1 MLLLGE
7 FEIYFT
13 GQGRILI
20 HKKIREELGE
30 TKSFVITKGFDIC
43 LAGFRTT
50 DWENGAQALM
60 TPSLLEMDKIEIKR
74 HLFSSASQLEIDD
87 QGRVVVPKN
96 LLSYANLL
104 QKEMLI
110 IGVGTHFEIWDKQ
123 KWHEYQ
129 KGLQPII
136 KNLPKN

>member
-1 MLLLGE
+1 MLFLGE
-7 FEIYFT
+7 FEVSFT

-20 HKKIREELGE
+20 PKKIREALGE
-30 TKSFVITKGFDIC
+30 TKSLVLTKGFDIC

-74 HLFSSASQLEIDD
+74 HLFSSAAQLDIDE
-87 QGRVVVPKN
+87 QGRIVIPKS
-96 LLSYANLL
+96 LLSYADLMK
-104 QKEMLI
+104 KEVLI
-110 IGVGTHFEIWDKQ
+110 IGVGTHFEIWNRE
-123 KWHEYQ
+123 KWNEYQ
-129 KGLQPII
+129 KTTQQII